1 MTHRSVFVANSTRR
15 ILQLCSLLGASAVAA
30 SAVAVPPSILTQTPP
45 GQDGP
50 QQAQP
55 QPPGLPVQA
64 PYPIGDW
71 WFSMIFKWSAAP
83 SQVPQGNGCNPL
95 PFCLKPGFNGIV
107 AYLPYPEAVGSTV
120 ACGGHTTSV
129 PCGPD
134 TVNCPGFQAVA
145 PPVFAPEVRVSLA
158 NASGAETQWPTDP
171 VVKVQG
177 FSTWS
182 VTFDTPKADGTHILR
197 TTAARGSPYL
207 WVEYPDTTDASD
219 FNVPAVEFMDST
231 DQLFPGQSAQPYQV
245 WHNADQWATSE
256 NTQTGSTAGA
266 NSPNVAVVS
275 VNGRTYALVGPA
287 GCSWQWKNYTPQPW
301 TSVSFTLQGVTG
313 GAGSRWVVVAALP
326 ANTDALVA
334 AGQATRQSIVQL
346 LADHAYFRPDN
357 LGSRT
362 ATRLTCASQGCASG
376 NVQGTFSYDAL
387 TDIRTGTAAPA
398 KQETLFALFPHQV
411 ANLSTQ
417 AVLLPTP
424 MTYSSVKGYGRGGKE
439 PRGGYPTVPAPDFS
453 GQMRLAKGRSF
464 TLAYSLPA
472 VPPVVP
478 PMSAFVGD
486 ATKLA
491 AYLHEDTT
499 KYNHGD
505 GIDTYNWGKHLSRL
519 ANNLAIAKQANADPA
534 DTQSFQDQLTAGLS
548 GWFTA
553 KTKSGDPKPVP
564 AHIEDGPGYFI
575 YNATWGTMIGYP
587 AGFGSN
593 TFLNDHHFHYGYFLR
608 ASAVLASY
616 DSAWRDTYRPFVEL
630 LVRDL
635 AADYGDSAVVDG
647 VQTSFA
653 AYNYFDP
660 YAGHA
665 NAAGA
670 QQYANGINQE
680 SSSEAVNAWYGMLLW
695 AGVVGDAEMRSRAAF
710 MYCSEADCARRYWFQ
725 EDSQVAGVNPVTQRT
740 MGNLFDNVAQY
751 AGFSPGPQ
759 YLHIINWLPFGGG
772 AKYLCQNTAYA
783 GLNYEALVSEF
794 GSSNWCFYADLIWM
808 YRAISDPADA
818 QSQFQATIGATV
830 GENFTCDSGNTLA
843 MTYLWIWSNPGSSQ
857 FTAITGDLDQDGDVD
872 GADIGALLGAW
883 GDVGSPGGHPAD
895 LDCDGM
901 VGGSDLGLLLGN
913 WSVLPPK

>member
-1 MTHRSVFVANSTRR
+1 MTDRFVPTSTSTRR
-15 ILQLCSLLGASAVAA
+15 ILQLVSLLGASAVATGA
-30 SAVAVPPSILTQTPP
+30 AAVPPSILTQTPP
-45 GQDGP
+45 GQLGP

-83 SQVPQGNGCNPL
+83 SEVPQGNGCNPL
-95 PFCLKPGFNGIV
+95 PFCMKPGFNGLV
-107 AYLPYPEAVGSTV
+107 AYLPYPKAMPSTV
-120 ACGGHTTSV
+120 ACGGHTTH
-129 PCGPD
+129 PQCGPD
-134 TVNCPGFQAVA
+134 PQDCPGFQAVA
-145 PPVFAPEVRVSLA
+145 PEIFSPEVRVSLA
-158 NASGAETQWPTDP
+158 NASGAEYQWPTDP

-182 VTFDTPKADGTHILR
+182 VTFDSPGADGAHVLR
-197 TTAARGSPYL
+197 TTAARGSPYI

-219 FNVPAVEFMDST
+219 FGVPAIEMIDASS
-231 DQLFPGQSAQPYQV
+231 QLFAGQQDQPYKI
-245 WHNADQWATSE
+245 WHNANGWTDSE
-256 NTQTGSTAGA
+256 NTQTGSTAGQPNA
-266 NSPNVAVVS
+266 NVAVVS
-275 VNGRTYALVGPA
+275 VNGRTYALIGPA
-287 GCSWQWKNYTPQPW
+287 SCSWQWKNYTPQPW
-301 TSVSFTLQGVTG
+301 TSVVFSLQGVSG

-334 AGQATRQSIVQL
+334 AGQASRQSIVQL
-346 LADHAYFRPDN
+346 LVDHAYFRPDN

-362 ATRLTCASQGCASG
+362 ATRLACAYQGCASG

-387 TDIRTGTAAPA
+387 VDVRTGAAAPA

-411 ANLSTQ
+411 ANLSTTE
-417 AVLLPTP
+417 VLVATP
-424 MTYSSVKGYGRGGKE
+424 MTYSTVKGYGQDGQE
-439 PRGGYPTVPAPDFS
+439 PRGGFTQLPPPPFG

-478 PMSAFVGD
+478 PMSSFTGD
-486 ATKLA
+486 ASKLA
-491 AYLHEDTT
+491 AYLTEDVP

-519 ANNLAIAKQANADPA
+519 ANNLAIAKQANSSTA
-534 DTQSFQDQLTAGLS
+534 TQFQSELTDGLS

-553 KTKSGDPKPVP
+553 KTKSGDPKPLP
-564 AHIEDGPGYFI
+564 TQISDGPGYFT

-647 VQTSFA
+647 VQTQFA

-695 AGVVGDAEMRSRAAF
+695 AGTVGDAPMRARAAF

-725 EDSQVAGVNPVTQRT
+725 EESQLAGVNPVHQGTL
-740 MGNLFDNVAQY
+740 GNLFDNVAQY

-772 AKYLCQNTAYA
+772 AKYLCQNQQYA
-783 GLNYEALVSEF
+783 ALNYERLVTEF
-794 GSSNWCFYADLIWM
+794 GGTGWCFYQDLIWM

-818 QSQFQATIGATV
+818 KAQFQATIGATV

-857 FTAITGDLDQDGDVD
+857 FAALAGDLDQDGDVD

-913 WSVLPPK
+913 WTVLPPK